1 MKHLIIWGFSLI
13 FSFYNSGYS
22 QVTIV
27 HDWTK
32 GIGGDL
38 SDQGRRIVL
47 DGNGNL
53 VVAGYFAGTVDF
65 DPGPGVF
72 NLTTSPRTIFIAK
85 YDSFGNFVLAKAI
98 GGTSTIFLNDLA
110 IDASGNI
117 YITGKFSGVL
127 DIDPGPGVV
136 NLVSSSSNIY
146 IAKYDFEV
154 NYVYGKS
161 LGGLS
166 DDEGLSIELDNNNNL
181 YLTGSFADVV
191 DFDPGPG
198 NAILVSAGQQ
208 DIFFAKYDASG
219 NLLFAKSIGSI
230 ANDKGNSICRDISGN
245 IYLTGLFAE
254 SVDFDPGSGTAI
266 LSSLGGSDVFVAKY
280 DPSGN
285 FIFARAFSGSSNE
298 EGNFIKVGNNDNI
311 YVTGNFAGVVDFDS
325 GAGVFNLNGGTNSD
339 VFLVGLNSLGN
350 FLFAK
355 SMGSS
360 LFDQPSDMELDNS
373 NNIYITGHFNGE
385 VIFEPSTGISNLPGY
400 GGDDSFWAKFDNTG
414 KYIYVK
420 KVECIN
426 NDRGVGIAVNNNG
439 TVYITGYFL
448 GTADFD
454 PGQGVFNL
462 TSQPGNSDL
471 FISKYVEQFP
481 LNVRQ
486 RNELIIENL
495 IIYPNPFV
503 SNFSIQ
509 LSKAFKQLDLQLYN
523 AEGGEIK
530 RWQYKEVFGLLKF
543 DLEKLPSG
551 IYYLNITV
559 NQKQKRNIVLRKL

>member
-1 MKHLIIWGFSLI
+1 
-13 FSFYNSGYS
+13 
-22 QVTIV
+22 
-27 HDWTK
+27 
-32 GIGGDL
+32 
-38 SDQGRRIVL
+38 L

-285 FIFARAFSGSSNE
+285 FIFARAFS
-298 EGNFIKVGNNDNI
+298 
-311 YVTGNFAGVVDFDS
+311 
-325 GAGVFNLNGGTNSD
+325 
-339 VFLVGLNSLGN
+339 
-350 FLFAK
+350 
-355 SMGSS
+355 
-360 LFDQPSDMELDNS
+360 
-373 NNIYITGHFNGE
+373 
-385 VIFEPSTGISNLPGY
+385 
-400 GGDDSFWAKFDNTG
+400 
-414 KYIYVK
+414 
-420 KVECIN
+420 
-426 NDRGVGIAVNNNG
+426 
-439 TVYITGYFL
+439 
-448 GTADFD
+448 
-454 PGQGVFNL
+454 
-462 TSQPGNSDL
+462 
-471 FISKYVEQFP
+471 
-481 LNVRQ
+481 
-486 RNELIIENL
+486 
-495 IIYPNPFV
+495 
-503 SNFSIQ
+503 
-509 LSKAFKQLDLQLYN
+509 
-523 AEGGEIK
+523 
-530 RWQYKEVFGLLKF
+530 
-543 DLEKLPSG
+543 
-551 IYYLNITV
+551 
-559 NQKQKRNIVLRKL
+559 